1 MLNLIQGIVDFFSA
15 IGNFISSLVSGLITL
30 VKYTVMAVETV
41 GLVVIYLPTTL
52 QAIALAA
59 ISAAVIYLIV
69 GRVK

>member
-1 MLNLIQGIVDFFSA
+1 MINLIQGIVDFFSA

-59 ISAAVIYLIV
+59 ISAAVIFLIV

>member
-59 ISAAVIYLIV
+59 ISAAVIFLIV